1 MHHNY
6 FLKEPIGD
14 MLLSLIIVC
23 GFVIAALLMWIGYI
37 CEKTVIFGIATVA
50 VILFAIC
57 VYKCIE
63 NAGLYIVDTDVYYK
77 GVRRKKFKIQHIAGV
92 KVLKT
97 YAALKHRGF
106 YPIIEN
112 NGDGRYFAIF
122 LSEVKDVMRGYSQ
135 GDLWFNQEYRD
146 FVICS
151 GIYEKNAI
159 DYLKSIN
166 PNMEIMYSND

>member
-1 MHHNY
+1 MQHKY

-23 GFVIAALLMWIGYI
+23 GFVIAALLIWIGYI
-37 CEKTVIFGIATVA
+37 CEKTVIFGIAA
-50 VILFAIC
+50 V
-57 VYKCIE
+57 
-63 NAGLYIVDTDVYYK
+63 T
-77 GVRRKKFKIQHIAGV
+77 
-92 KVLKT
+92 
-97 YAALKHRGF
+97 
-106 YPIIEN
+106 
-112 NGDGRYFAIF
+112 
-122 LSEVKDVMRGYSQ
+122 VMRAYSQ

-151 GIYEKNAI
+151 VIYEKNAI